1 MSSILTSQDMNRI
14 NDVLS
19 VDVDLDFSRLHQ
31 FRHASELTKEA
42 KGGYIKGPIRFV
54 GLPANAKIIA
64 FVLKLVS
71 KTLHKY
77 ITFDLVIHL

>member
-1 MSSILTSQDMNRI
+1 MSTLLTSQGMNRI
-14 NDVLS
+14 NDVLR

-42 KGGYIKGPIRFV
+42 KGGYIKGPVRFT

-64 FVLKLVS
+64 IVLKVVS
-71 KTLHKY
+71 KTQEN
-77 ITFDLVIHL
+77 